1 MQILQQLDV
10 PSRRLQLPRPF
21 LLFEIL
27 IEESYAVLVPD
38 TAEAAAEAPAFR
50 MLREAGEVVPKTVP
64 GTNCEYSE
72 EDLAELKWEREFWL
86 EAKARERAYDGPVV
100 KQARR

>member
-1 MQILQQLDV
+1 
-10 PSRRLQLPRPF
+10 
-21 LLFEIL
+21 
-27 IEESYAVLVPD
+27 
-38 TAEAAAEAPAFR
+38 